1 MEKITQDLL
10 TRYGFK
16 SEQDLMT
23 WAESMDGPDWRY
35 SEDSCSCLYTD
46 GDSGI
51 AEIAHSEMFDDDG
64 FTIRPINCLYVDFNV
79 LDLLVVYKEL
89 HDEWKYAYEYSE

>member
-16 SEQDLMT
+16 SEQQLMA
-23 WAESMDGPDWRY
+23 WAESMEDADWRF

-89 HDEWKYAYEYSE
+89 HDEWKHAYEYSE

>member
-1 MEKITQDLL
+1 MKEITQDLL
-10 TRYGFK
+10 TRYGFQ
-16 SEQDLMT
+16 SEQQLMN
-23 WAESMDGPDWRY
+23 WAENMNGPDWLY

-46 GDSGI
+46 GDNGI
-51 AEIAHSEMFDDDG
+51 AEITRSETFDDDG
-64 FTIRPINCLYVDFNV
+64 LAVRPINCLYVDFNV

>member
-16 SEQDLMT
+16 SEQELMR
-23 WAESMDGPDWRY
+23 WAESMEDADWRF
-35 SEDSCSCLYTD
+35 SEDSCSLLYTD

-51 AEIAHSEMFDDDG
+51 AEITHSDMFDDAG
-64 FTIRPINCLYVDFNV
+64 LAIRPINCLYVDFNV
-79 LDLLVVYKEL
+79 LDILVL
-89 HDEWKYAYEYSE
+89 HKNLRDEWKHAYEYSE